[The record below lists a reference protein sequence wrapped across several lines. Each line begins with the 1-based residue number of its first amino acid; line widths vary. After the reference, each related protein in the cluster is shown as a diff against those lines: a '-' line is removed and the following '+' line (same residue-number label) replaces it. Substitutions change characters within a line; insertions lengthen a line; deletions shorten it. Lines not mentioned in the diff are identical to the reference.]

1 MMLTQANLL
10 LLVVLPA
17 LAAEPAPFHAPAA
30 RSNLD
35 SSLSLF
41 GFGFTPRLARLVKR
55 EDVCPLHFNSCAF
68 LDSPQACCQPES
80 ICSRDAAN
88 NIACC
93 PLGAECTGTLMGT
106 TSTAA
111 TSQTPGPAPAP
122 APTPT
127 SSGFMFP
134 QPGTT
139 AAPTPTGSTVPGAPF
154 PFAYIP
160 TTFHDS
166 AECVRSYS
174 GCQSQFSACTASLG
188 GAYGVTINGGNGAGV
203 TVQGAAPTGNGQAIC
218 SSLLLR
224 ACFGLQEG
232 YCTAFAN
239 GGGTPNGSPQP
250 PHRQSAL
257 YEILM
262 GLSIAI
268 AGMIA

>member
-1 MMLTQANLL
+1 MMQTQANLL
-10 LLVVLPA
+10 LLFILPV
-17 LAAEPAPFHAPAA
+17 LAAEMAPFHAPAA
-30 RSNLD
+30 RSHVDRSN
-35 SSLSLF
+35 SLF

-55 EDVCPLHFNSCAF
+55 EDLSARRASTP
-68 LDSPQACCQPES
+68 
-80 ICSRDAAN
+80 
-88 NIACC
+88 CC

-106 TSTAA
+106 TTAA
-111 TSQTPGPAPAP
+111 PGPTQTPGPTP
-122 APTPT
+122 APTTST

-154 PFAYIP
+154 PFVYIP
-160 TTFHDS
+160 TTFHNS

-203 TVQGAAPTGNGQAIC
+203 TVQGAAPTGDGQAIC

-232 YCTAFAN
+232 YCTAFGN

-257 YEILM
+257 YEILA

>member
-1 MMLTQANLL
+1 MLTQANLL

-17 LAAEPAPFHAPAA
+17 LAAEPAPFHAPAV

-35 SSLSLF
+35 TSLSLF
-41 GFGFTPRLARLVKR
+41 GFGFTPRLAL
-55 EDVCPLHFNSCAF
+55 
-68 LDSPQACCQPES
+68 
-80 ICSRDAAN
+80 
-88 NIACC
+88 
-93 PLGAECTGTLMGT
+93 
-106 TSTAA
+106 
-111 TSQTPGPAPAP
+111 AP
-122 APTPT
+122 PTPT